1 MHEFRRMQRVKR
13 ILLLALV
20 VCIVLILIGGSIF
33 IFFIKKGQTE
43 AIENDFLVLNSTPKS
58 VFVNPMHVLM
68 FDKNETKIEN
78 PATSKTIL
86 DIYKAYLIGQNEA
99 RKLNLTI
106 SDSLRHNWTGQNRWG
121 SADIDVGLN
130 LVKQKLTQL
139 MLKPIS

>member
-43 AIENDFLVLNSTPKS
+43 ARENDFLVLNSTPKS

-106 SDSLRHNWTGQNRWG
+106 SDSLRHN
-121 SADIDVGLN
+121 
-130 LVKQKLTQL
+130 
-139 MLKPIS
+139 